1 MQWAL
6 TSNYALC
13 IDADAMQKDQIKS
26 FRESRGL
33 SQKELADR
41 LGVNQAT
48 VSRIENGAVVP
59 KPVAILLER
68 LMSEPDAEAAA

>member
-6 TSNYALC
+6 TANYALC

-48 VSRIENGAVVP
+48 VSRIENGATIP
-59 KPVAILLER
+59 KPVAILLDH
-68 LMSEPDAEAAA
+68 LMSEPNAEAAA